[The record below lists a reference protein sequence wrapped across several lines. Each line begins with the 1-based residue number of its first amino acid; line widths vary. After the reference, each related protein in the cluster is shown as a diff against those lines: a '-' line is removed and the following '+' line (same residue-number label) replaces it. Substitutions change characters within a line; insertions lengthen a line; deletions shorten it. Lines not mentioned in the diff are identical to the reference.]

1 MSQQTQADNITQIMK
16 VPPQAIEAEQSVLGG
31 LMLDNQRFDDVVD
44 IVNAEDFYTHTHQ
57 VIFDAIISI
66 QADNKPVD
74 LVTVRELLD
83 KREKLETVGGL
94 AYLDQLVRNT
104 PSTANLVTYAN
115 IIRDRSI
122 LRQLINAGNK
132 IIEHAYTPN
141 DQEPRDILDQ
151 AEKIIF
157 DIAQNHASGES
168 SFKSAKELVKV
179 TVDKIEELIQTK
191 GQLTGM
197 DTGYSA
203 LNEMTSGL
211 QRSDLIIVAGRPS
224 MGKTSFAMNVVENV
238 VREDKLPVAV
248 FSLEMPAEQLIM
260 RFLSSLSRVSI
271 KNIRSGNLTQADI
284 DTLASSTRILAD
296 LPIFIDDTPGMNTL
310 EIRSRARRL
319 ARSVD
324 GGQLGLIVIDYLQ
337 LMQATTA
344 TDNRVAE
351 LSAMTRSLKMLAKE
365 LNVPV
370 VVLSQLSRNPEQRPN
385 KRPIMSDLRESGAIE
400 QDADV
405 ILFVYRDEVY
415 NEDSPD
421 KGTAE
426 LIIGK
431 QRNGPIGTVRLTF
444 LGEFTRF
451 ENFSPHFSA
460 PDF

>member
-1 MSQQTQADNITQIMK
+1 M
-16 VPPQAIEAEQSVLGG
+16 
-31 LMLDNQRFDDVVD
+31 
-44 IVNAEDFYTHTHQ
+44 
-57 VIFDAIISI
+57 
-66 QADNKPVD
+66 
-74 LVTVRELLD
+74 
-83 KREKLETVGGL
+83 

-132 IIEHAYTPN
+132 IIEHAYSPN
-141 DQEPRDILDQ
+141 DQQPREILDQ

-157 DIAQNHASGES
+157 DIAQNHAAGES

-197 DTGYSA
+197 DTGYSS
-203 LNEMTSGL
+203 LNDMTSGL
-211 QRSDLIIVAGRPS
+211 QRSDLIIIAGRPS

-271 KNIRSGNLTQADI
+271 KNIRSGDLTQADI

-296 LPIFIDDTPGMNTL
+296 LPIFFDDTPGMNTL

-319 ARSVD
+319 ARTLD
-324 GGQLGLIVIDYLQ
+324 QPLGLIVIDYLQ
-337 LMQATTA
+337 LMQATVDTN
-344 TDNRVAE
+344 NRVAE

-370 VVLSQLSRNPEQRPN
+370 VVISQLSRNPEQRPN

-426 LIIGK
+426 IIIGK

-451 ENFSPHFSA
+451 ENYAPHFSP

>member
-1 MSQQTQADNITQIMK
+1 MAQQSRKDNITQIMK

-31 LMLDNQRFDDVVD
+31 LMLDSQRFDDVVD
-44 IVNAEDFYTHTHQ
+44 AVGTVDFYTHSHQ
-57 VIFDAIISI
+57 LIFDAIITI
-66 QADNKPVD
+66 QTDNDPVD
-74 LVTVRELLD
+74 LVTVRDLLD
-83 KREKLETVGGL
+83 KRAELENIGGL

-104 PSTANLVTYAN
+104 PSTANLVAYAN
-115 IIRDRSI
+115 IIRERSI

-132 IIEHAYTPN
+132 IIEESYNPN
-141 DQEPRDILDQ
+141 DKEPRDILDQ
-151 AEKIIF
+151 AEQIIF
-157 DIAQNHASGES
+157 DIAQNHAASES

-179 TVDKIEELIQTK
+179 AVDKIEELVQTK

-197 DTGYSA
+197 DTGYA
-203 LNEMTSGL
+203 DLNEQTSGL
-211 QRSDLIIVAGRPS
+211 QRSDLVIIAGRPS
-224 MGKTSFAMNVVENV
+224 MGKTSFAMNIVENV

-271 KNIRSGNLTQADI
+271 KNIRSGQLTQADI
-284 DTLASSTRILAD
+284 DTLASSTRILGD
-296 LPIFIDDTPGMNTL
+296 LPIYIDDTPGMNTL
-310 EIRSRARRL
+310 EIRSRSRRL
-319 ARSVD
+319 ARSLD
-324 GGQLGLIVIDYLQ
+324 GQLGLIVIDYLQ
-337 LMQATTA
+337 LMQATTDS
-344 TDNRVAE
+344 DNRVAE

-426 LIIGK
+426 IIIGK
-431 QRNGPIGTVRLTF
+431 QRNGPIGTIRLTF

-451 ENFSPHFSA
+451 ENYSYQYNPEYGT
-460 PDF
+460 

>member
-1 MSQQTQADNITQIMK
+1 MAQQSQADNITQFMK

-44 IVNAEDFYTHTHQ
+44 IVKADDFYTHTHQ
-57 VIFDAIISI
+57 VIFDAILSI

-83 KREKLETVGGL
+83 NREKLESIGGL

-132 IIEHAYTPN
+132 IIEQAYSPN
-141 DQEPRDILDQ
+141 DMLPREILDQ
-151 AEKIIF
+151 AEQIVF
-157 DIAQNHASGES
+157 DIAEKQLAGTST
-168 SFKSAKELVKV
+168 FRSAKEMAKIVA
-179 TVDKIEELIQTK
+179 DKIDELFENK
-191 GQLTGM
+191 GALSGL
-197 DTGYSA
+197 DTGFTD
-203 LNEMTSGL
+203 LNEITSGL
-211 QRSDLIIVAGRPS
+211 QRSDLIIVAGRPA
-224 MGKTSFAMNVVENV
+224 MGKTSFAMNLVENIV
-238 VREDKLPVAV
+238 HKDNLPVAV

-260 RFLSSLSRVSI
+260 RFLSSLSQVSV
-271 KNIRSGNLTQADI
+271 KNIRSGNLTQADM
-284 DTLASSTRILAD
+284 DALASSTRILSK
-296 LPIFIDDTPGMNTL
+296 LPIHIDDTPGINVL

-319 ARSVD
+319 ARGLD
-324 GGQLGLIVIDYLQ
+324 TPLGLIVIDYLQ
-337 LMQATTA
+337 LMQATTSS
-344 TDNRVAE
+344 DNRVAE
-351 LSAMTRSLKMLAKE
+351 LSVMTRSLKMLAKE

-431 QRNGPIGTVRLTF
+431 QRNGPIGMVRLTF
-444 LGEFTRF
+444 RGEFTRF
-451 ENFSPHFSA
+451 ENFSPHFTP

>member
-1 MSQQTQADNITQIMK
+1 MAQQTQADNITQIMK
-16 VPPQAIEAEQSVLGG
+16 VPPQALEAEQSVLGG

-44 IVNAEDFYTHTHQ
+44 AVSTEDFYTHTHQ
-57 VIFDAIISI
+57 LIFDAILTI
-66 QADNKPVD
+66 QADNDPVD
-74 LVTVRELLD
+74 LVTVRDLLD
-83 KREKLETVGGL
+83 KRKDLDKIGGL

-132 IIEHAYTPN
+132 IIEHAYSPN
-141 DQEPRDILDQ
+141 DQQPREILDQ

-157 DIAQNHASGES
+157 DIAQNHAAGES

-197 DTGYSA
+197 DTGYSL
-203 LNEMTSGL
+203 LNDMTSGL
-211 QRSDLIIVAGRPS
+211 QRSDLVIIAGRPS

-271 KNIRSGNLTQADI
+271 KSIRSGDLTQADI

-296 LPIFIDDTPGMNTL
+296 LPIFFDDTPGMNTL

-319 ARSVD
+319 ARSLD
-324 GGQLGLIVIDYLQ
+324 QPLGLIVIDYLQ
-337 LMQATTA
+337 LMQATTDS
-344 TDNRVAE
+344 DNRVAE

-426 LIIGK
+426 IIIGK

-451 ENFSPHFSA
+451 ENYAPHFSP